1 MYNNE
6 QKNDENFWISYAD
19 LMAGLLFVFI
29 LVIGAIIIK
38 YLYTQNDLQIIK
50 TDLEKE
56 KQALHMS
63 EEKLSNKKKK
73 LSEINEKFKVL
84 EEEKVHLS
92 FELAKSQNM
101 FDKTNEEL
109 EKQKNESLKLS
120 KELDKKNSDLQLSL
134 EQIEKI
140 TAILEDK
147 NNNIELLNKTLQT
160 QKNTV
165 ATKTEEISLNLE
177 EIEKLKALLL
187 GVELKNKEQ
196 LEKNSSLNTELENK
210 QNMISLKDNE
220 LAMLEKKLLTQSNE
234 HQKLVEEFDIT
245 KLKIKHL
252 TGIKLNVIS
261 KLREKLGKSINIDE
275 KSGAI
280 KFSSNILFDQGE
292 YKLKEESKKELSVI
306 LKKYLDA
313 LLEDI
318 NIRQYIQSI
327 TIEGHT
333 NSDGSYLSN
342 LQLSQKRALEVMQF
356 LYEYNIIDK
365 NLISKYVNSSGRSFS
380 NLIYKNGVE
389 DKDNSR
395 RIEIKFTVKNESAI
409 KELQNFLG
417 ANIDNK
423 GNTK

>member
-56 KQALHMS
+56 KQALNMS
-63 EEKLSNKKKK
+63 EEELSSKKKK
-73 LSEINEKFKVL
+73 LNEINEKFKIL
-84 EEEKVHLS
+84 QDEKVHLS

-101 FDKTNEEL
+101 FDKTKDEL
-109 EKQKNESLKLS
+109 EKQKEQS
-120 KELDKKNSDLQLSL
+120 KELSKNLEKKNKDLQLSL

-147 NNNIELLNKTLQT
+147 ENNITLLNKTLET
-160 QKNTV
+160 QKSNLSS
-165 ATKTEEISLNLE
+165 KTELLSLNLE
-177 EIEKLKALLL
+177 EMEKLKALLL
-187 GVELKNKEQ
+187 GYEVKNKEEIQ
-196 LEKNSSLNTELENK
+196 KNSELNTALENK
-210 QNMISLKDNE
+210 ENMISLKNDE
-220 LAMLEKKLLTQSNE
+220 VAMLQKKLLFQSNQ

-245 KLKIKHL
+245 KIKIKHL

-313 LLEDI
+313 LLEDS

-333 NSDGSYLSN
+333 NSDGSYLNN

-356 LYEYNIIDK
+356 LYESNIIDK
-365 NLISKYVNSSGRSFS
+365 KLISKYVNSSGRSFS

-395 RIEIKFTVKNESAI
+395 RIEIKFTVKNENAI

-417 ANIDNK
+417 ENK
-423 GNTK
+423 ESTK

>member
-29 LVIGAIIIK
+29 LVIGAIIVK
-38 YLYTQNDLQIIK
+38 YLYTQNDLQVIK

-56 KQALHMS
+56 KQALNMS
-63 EEKLSNKKKK
+63 EEELSSKKKK
-73 LSEINEKFKVL
+73 LEEVNEKFKL
-84 EEEKVHLS
+84 LQDEKVHLS

-101 FDKTNEEL
+101 FDKTKKELEEQKKQSEEL
-109 EKQKNESLKLS
+109 SKILDNKNK
-120 KELDKKNSDLQLSL
+120 DLQLSL
-134 EQIEKI
+134 EQIEEI
-140 TAILEDK
+140 TAILEGK
-147 NNNIELLNKTLQT
+147 ENSIKEKTKQL
-160 QKNTV
+160 
-165 ATKTEEISLNLE
+165 SLNQE

-187 GVELKNKEQ
+187 AYEVKTKDFEKENTT
-196 LEKNSSLNTELENK
+196 LSSKLSDNENIIK
-210 QNMISLKDNE
+210 LKDDE
-220 LAMLEKKLLTQSNE
+220 LVMLQKKLLLQSNK

-245 KLKIKHL
+245 KIKIKHL

-261 KLREKLGKSINIDE
+261 NLREKLGKSINIDE

-292 YKLKEESKKELSVI
+292 YKLKEDSKQELSLI
-306 LKKYLDA
+306 LKKYFDA
-313 LLEDI
+313 LLEDN
-318 NIRQYIQSI
+318 NIKQYIQSI

-333 NSDGSYLSN
+333 NSDGSYLDN

-356 LYEYNIIDK
+356 LYQSNIIDK
-365 NLISKYVNSSGRSFS
+365 DLISKYVNSSGRSFS
-380 NLIYKNGVE
+380 NLVYKNGIE

-409 KELQNFLG
+409 KELQNFL
-417 ANIDNK
+417 
-423 GNTK
+423 NTKQEKKEDK